1 MVQIRDHLVLLDGQQ
16 KLQWLWQGAS
26 ISQIANWSEIFV
38 SILNRKAVYICMCKK
53 NCTFQIKDDSEE
65 GIETEKLN
73 APNVGSQC
81 LQVTQ
86 TQFIQLNTML

>member
-1 MVQIRDHLVLLDGQQ
+1 MDSRSCSGSGRELLFL
-16 KLQWLWQGAS
+16 KLQTGLKY
-26 ISQIANWSEIFV
+26 V